1 MGSEVLIDLF
11 EVTQPVSVK
20 AGIQTQACLTSNPE
34 LFPLYFVASWEEKV
48 LRRNENLAHKSPQ
61 KEKKKNAGFFCSKRK
76 KVIATKRVIKG
87 QDNFDG

>member
-1 MGSEVLIDLF
+1 MGSEVLINLF
-11 EVTQPVSVK
+11 EFTQPVSVK

-61 KEKKKNAGFFCSKRK
+61 KEKKKECGVFLLKKKKSYSYKESDQRAG
-76 KVIATKRVIKG
+76 
-87 QDNFDG
+87 